1 MCVLSAGVGAGAATL
16 VTSAQIKDGTIVG
29 RDVKDA
35 GLTGRDVKAGS
46 LTGKH
51 LKDGTV
57 AGADLKDGSVA
68 GADLKDGSVAG
79 ADLKDG
85 SVDTTD
91 LSTNVTAAMLD
102 ATIPSGTTVTGI
114 MNADLTASVSGDFA
128 ATVVLPG
135 RAHALLTPQ
144 MVNFGGDDLRLQDST
159 PECAGTTAAPT
170 APAGTVCLYL
180 VGASSDSSAIR
191 GTNVGGFA
199 TSDRAFSVFWQDAAT
214 TSDVFLTFTWAYTA
228 P

>member
-1 MCVLSAGVGAGAATL
+1 MCVLSAGAGAGAATL

-57 AGADLKDGSVA
+57 AGADLKDGT
-68 GADLKDGSVAG
+68 VAG

-85 SVDTTD
+85 SVDTAD
-91 LSTNVTAAMLD
+91 LSTNVTAAMVD

-114 MNADLTASVSGDFA
+114 MNVDVAATVPGDFA
-128 ATVVLPG
+128 ATVTLPG
-135 RAHALLTPQ
+135 RAHAPLTPE
-144 MVNFGGDDLRLQDST
+144 MVNFGGDDLRLQDPT
-159 PECAGTTAAPT
+159 PDCAGTTAAPT

-180 VGASSDSSAIR
+180 VGATSDSSTIR
-191 GTNVGGFA
+191 GTSVGGEN
-199 TSDRAFSVFWQDAAT
+199 SDQAFSVYWQDLAT
-214 TSDVFLTFTWAYTA
+214 SSDVFLTFTWAYTA